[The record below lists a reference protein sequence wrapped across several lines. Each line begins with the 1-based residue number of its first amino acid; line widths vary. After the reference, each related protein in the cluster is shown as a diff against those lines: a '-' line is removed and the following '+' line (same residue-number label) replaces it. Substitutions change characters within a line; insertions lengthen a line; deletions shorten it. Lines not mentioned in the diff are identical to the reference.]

1 MLNIKQAGRGF
12 LILNAIRVMNIIALL
27 DVVAASWIMLV
38 MTVKTSNF
46 FFFDGVSHF
55 ITSSIGLF
63 LIISELS
70 LFKKYFETY
79 WPLLC
84 PHNGF
89 LFLGVSML
97 ALGFNILGN
106 LNKNATSVQN
116 LGLPMW
122 RVVISSGCLS
132 AILGA
137 INCIASLVF
146 TTKDKTARQIR
157 THGATTPPNPYEK
170 RLSLPAS
177 LNQDLPSYY
186 SNPAERRKSRFPFR
200 LPLRGSLIS
209 KPVISDPKPFH
220 SDLEDRQSY
229 DHQTPQV
236 NDRSSPIVPGVQRP
250 PTPMHPAHLRPPP
263 APRSSVYSV
272 ASNVTRFTRF

>member
-1 MLNIKQAGRGF
+1 MLNVKQAGRGF
-12 LILNAIRVMNIIALL
+12 VILNIIRVMNIIALL
-27 DVVAASWIMLV
+27 DVIAASWIMLV

-55 ITSSIGLF
+55 ITSSIGIF

-70 LFKKYFETY
+70 LFKKYFENF

-89 LFLGVSML
+89 LFLGLSML

-132 AILGA
+132 AILGG
-137 INCIASLVF
+137 INCIASQIF
-146 TTKDKTARQIR
+146 TTKTKTARQLR
-157 THGATTPPNPYEK
+157 AHGATDAPNPYEK
-170 RLSLPAS
+170 RLSLPS
-177 LNQDLPSYY
+177 SINNDLPSYY

-200 LPLRGSLIS
+200 LPLRASQVHIS
-209 KPVISDPKPFH
+209 KPVISDPQPFH
-220 SDLEDRQSY
+220 PDLEVGESY
-229 DHQTPQV
+229 DHQKM
-236 NDRSSPIVPGVQRP
+236 DRSSPIVPGVERP
-250 PTPMHPAHLRPPP
+250 PTAMHPANLRPPP
-263 APRSSVYSV
+263 APRSSIYSV
-272 ASNVTRFTRF
+272 ASNVTRFTRI

>member
-1 MLNIKQAGRGF
+1 MFGIKQAGRGF
-12 LILNAIRVMNIIALL
+12 LVLNVIRVMNIIALL
-27 DVVAASWIMLV
+27 DVVGASWIMLV

-55 ITSSIGLF
+55 ITSTIGLF

-89 LFLGVSML
+89 IFLGLSML
-97 ALGFNILGN
+97 AVGFEILGN
-106 LNKNATSVQN
+106 LNKNATSVHN

-132 AILGA
+132 AIMGT
-137 INCIASLVF
+137 INVVASF
-146 TTKDKTARQIR
+146 IFSEKGKTARQIR
-157 THGATTPPNPYEK
+157 AHGATTPSNPYEK
-170 RLSLPAS
+170 RLSLPSS

-200 LPLRGSLIS
+200 LPLRASHIS
-209 KPVISDPKPFH
+209 KPVISDPQPYH
-220 SDLEDRQSY
+220 PDLEVGETY
-229 DHQTPQV
+229 D
-236 NDRSSPIVPGVQRP
+236 NRKDRSSPIVPGVERP
-250 PTPMHPAHLRPPP
+250 PTAMHPANLRPPP
-263 APRSSVYSV
+263 APRSSTYSV
-272 ASNVTRFTRF
+272 ASNITRFTRI